1 MKSRPIKRWPDEERE
16 AVALSAVDYRIIA
29 KPNCSLSSKE
39 RLAVVVLIASFSLM
53 IATGFVLAGAWLVLP
68 FAGLEIMA
76 IAAAFYYVNCHSRD
90 YESITIEGDK
100 LAIEKH
106 SYKQTSEIVFNRYW
120 ARVLLRDLPGGDQ
133 ALLLRSH
140 GKEVEFGRHFM
151 NNDQRLALAKQLQ
164 KRVGVIH

>member
-1 MKSRPIKRWPDEERE
+1 M
-16 AVALSAVDYRIIA
+16 ALPAVDYRIIA
-29 KPNCSLSSKE
+29 KPNCSLSGKE
-39 RLAVVVLIASFSLM
+39 RLGVVVLIASLSFI

-68 FAGLEIMA
+68 FAGLEVLA
-76 IAAAFYYVNCHSRD
+76 VGFAFYYINCHAGD

-106 SYKQTSEIVFNRYW
+106 SYKKTSEIVFNRYW
-120 ARVLLRDLPGGDQ
+120 ARVMLRDLPGGDQ

-164 KRVGVIH
+164 KRVGAIF

>member
-1 MKSRPIKRWPDEERE
+1 MAS
-16 AVALSAVDYRIIA
+16 SAVDYRIIA

-39 RLAVVVLIASFSLM
+39 RLGVVVLIASFSLM

-68 FAGLEIMA
+68 FAGLELLA
-76 IAAAFYYVNCHSRD
+76 VGFAFYYINCHSGD

-106 SYKQTSEIVFNRYW
+106 SYKKTSEIVFNRYW

-140 GKEVEFGRHFM
+140 GKEVEFGRYFM
-151 NNDQRLALAKQLQ
+151 NNDQRLALAEQLK
-164 KRVGVIH
+164 KRVGVVF

>member
-1 MKSRPIKRWPDEERE
+1 M
-16 AVALSAVDYRIIA
+16 ALSAVDYRIIA

-39 RLAVVVLIASFSLM
+39 RLGVVVLIASFSLM

-68 FAGLEIMA
+68 FAGLELLA
-76 IAAAFYYVNCHSRD
+76 VGFAFYYINCHAGD

-106 SYKQTSEIVFNRYW
+106 SYKKTSEIVFNRYW

-140 GKEVEFGRHFM
+140 GKEVEFGRYFM
-151 NNDQRLALAKQLQ
+151 NNDQRLALAEQLK
-164 KRVGVIH
+164 KRVGVVF

>member
-1 MKSRPIKRWPDEERE
+1 
-16 AVALSAVDYRIIA
+16 
-29 KPNCSLSSKE
+29 
-39 RLAVVVLIASFSLM
+39 M

-68 FAGLEIMA
+68 FAGLELLA
-76 IAAAFYYVNCHSRD
+76 LSFAFYYINCHSGD

-106 SYKQTSEIVFNRYW
+106 SYKKTSEIVFNRYW

-140 GKEVEFGRHFM
+140 GKEVEFGRYFM
-151 NNDQRLALAKQLQ
+151 NNDQRLALAEQLK
-164 KRVGVIH
+164 KRVGVVF

>member
-1 MKSRPIKRWPDEERE
+1 M
-16 AVALSAVDYRIIA
+16 ALPAVDYRIIA

-39 RLAVVVLIASFSLM
+39 RLGVVVLIASLSFI
-53 IATGFVLAGAWLVLP
+53 IATGFFIAGAWLVLP
-68 FAGLEIMA
+68 FAGLEVLA
-76 IAAAFYYVNCHSRD
+76 VGFAFYYINCHSGD

-106 SYKQTSEIVFNRYW
+106 SYKKTSEIVFNRYW
-120 ARVLLRDLPGGDQ
+120 ARVMLRDLPGGDQ

-140 GKEVEFGRHFM
+140 GKEVEFGRYFM

-164 KRVGVIH
+164 KRIGVIF

>member
-1 MKSRPIKRWPDEERE
+1 M
-16 AVALSAVDYRIIA
+16 ALPAVDYRIIA

-39 RLAVVVLIASFSLM
+39 QLGVVVLIASLSFI
-53 IATGFVLAGAWLVLP
+53 IATGFFIAGAWLVLP
-68 FAGLEIMA
+68 FAGLEVLA
-76 IAAAFYYVNCHSRD
+76 VGFAFYYINCHSGD

-106 SYKQTSEIVFNRYW
+106 SYKKTSEIVFNRYW
-120 ARVLLRDLPGGDQ
+120 ARVMLRDLPGGDQ

-140 GKEVEFGRHFM
+140 GKEVEFGRYFM

-164 KRVGVIH
+164 KRIGVIF

>member
-76 IAAAFYYVNCHSRD
+76 IAAAFYYVNC
-90 YESITIEGDK
+90 DK

>member
-1 MKSRPIKRWPDEERE
+1 MAS
-16 AVALSAVDYRIIA
+16 SAVDYRIIA

-39 RLAVVVLIASFSLM
+39 RLGVVVLIASFSLM

-68 FAGLEIMA
+68 FAGLELLA
-76 IAAAFYYVNCHSRD
+76 LGFAFYYINCHSGD

-106 SYKQTSEIVFNRYW
+106 SYKKTSEIVFNRYW

-140 GKEVEFGRHFM
+140 GKEVEFGRYFM
-151 NNDQRLALAKQLQ
+151 NNDQRLALAEQLK
-164 KRVGVIH
+164 KRVGVVF